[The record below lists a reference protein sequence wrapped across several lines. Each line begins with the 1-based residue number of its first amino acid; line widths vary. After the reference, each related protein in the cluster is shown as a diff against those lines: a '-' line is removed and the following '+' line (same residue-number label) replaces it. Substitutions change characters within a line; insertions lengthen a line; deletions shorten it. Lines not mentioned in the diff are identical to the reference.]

1 MASINI
7 PINNGTGS
15 QSVANGNYNVTVT
28 SVGYDVSTLNP
39 STINVVEGTN
49 DYSFTVGATGTL
61 TIHVSDDGT
70 ATGNPIVGAVLY
82 RTDSD
87 GTTYGDP
94 ITTDCNGNAVFENVP
109 YAATNAPT
117 IYFKQ
122 TESDGS
128 HDFRTD
134 VLSTNMTTETY
145 TYELENS
152 LSAVR
157 TITLTDSNYENLPI
171 DNATINLS
179 NE

>member
-28 SVGYDVSTLNP
+28 SVGYDASTLNP

-70 ATGNPIVGAVLY
+70 TTGNPIVGAVLY

-94 ITTDCNGNAVFENVP
+94 ITTDAEGNAVL
-109 YAATNAPT
+109 
-117 IYFKQ
+117 KMCLMLQQ
-122 TESDGS
+122 TPLRFILNKLKVTEVMIL
-128 HDFRTD
+128 
-134 VLSTNMTTETY
+134 VLMSY
-145 TYELENS
+145 L
-152 LSAVR
+152 
-157 TITLTDSNYENLPI
+157 LT
-171 DNATINLS
+171 
-179 NE
+179 